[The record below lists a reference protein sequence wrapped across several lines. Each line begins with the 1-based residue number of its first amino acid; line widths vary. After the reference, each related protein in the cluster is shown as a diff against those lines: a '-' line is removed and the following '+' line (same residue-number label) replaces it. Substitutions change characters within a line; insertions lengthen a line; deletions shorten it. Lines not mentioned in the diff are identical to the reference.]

1 VNPLLR
7 GAAAPLVVGHRGAA
21 AVAPE
26 NTMPAF
32 DAAWAAGATWIEA
45 DVQPTADGVPVMLH
59 DDDVDRTT
67 NGRGPVRSIGR
78 DALEQLDA
86 GAWFGPQFAGTR
98 VPLLDQLLGTITA
111 GRSLLLEIKGPHTRR
126 QLETVIETIAARRPA
141 GTVFLESF
149 EVPALELVRQLLP
162 TEPVG
167 LLVERIGDDP
177 VADCRRLGATAYN
190 PHVLDLLDHPDLVAE
205 LHESGIAVMV
215 WTADHPEL
223 WAALTELGVDAI
235 ITNDPGALVTW
246 QAARQG

>member
-1 VNPLLR
+1 
-7 GAAAPLVVGHRGAA
+7 
-21 AVAPE
+21 
-26 NTMPAF
+26 MPAF

-59 DDDVDRTT
+59 DDELDRTT
-67 NGRGPVRSIGR
+67 SGSGPLRSITR
-78 DALEQLDA
+78 AALAELDA
-86 GAWFGPQFAGTR
+86 GAWFGPQFAGTP
-98 VPLLDQLLGTITA
+98 VPPLEQLLGTITA
-111 GRSLLLEIKGPHTRR
+111 GRSLLLEIKGEHTRA
-126 QLETVIETIAARRPA
+126 QLQAVLDVIGAQRPG

-149 EVPALELVRQLLP
+149 EVRALELVRQMLP

-205 LHESGIAVMV
+205 LHGSGIAVMV

-246 QAARQG
+246 QAAHQG